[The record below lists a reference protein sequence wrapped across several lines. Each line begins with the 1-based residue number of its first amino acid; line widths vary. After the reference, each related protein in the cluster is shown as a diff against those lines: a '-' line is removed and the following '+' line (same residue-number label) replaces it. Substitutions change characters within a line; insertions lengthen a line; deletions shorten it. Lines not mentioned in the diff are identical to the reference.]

1 MEQERIDAL
10 LKIDVDYEGAM
21 RRFCSNDEMYE
32 KFLLKFLSDP
42 NYSKIRPAFENGKFD
57 DALIAAHTH
66 KGVSANLGLNSI
78 FRICAEIV
86 DNIRADEPKKAMELL
101 PALDME
107 YERVCSVIADKK

>member
-42 NYSKIRPAFENGKFD
+42 NYSKIRPAFD
-57 DALIAAHTH
+57 DALIAAHTL

>member
-1 MEQERIDAL
+1 MKQERIDAL

-42 NYSKIRPAFENGKFD
+42 NYSKIRPAFEDGKLD
-57 DALIAAHTH
+57 DALIAAHTL
-66 KGVSANLGLNSI
+66 KGVSANLGFNSI

-86 DNIRADEPKKAMELL
+86 DSIRADEPKKAMELL
-101 PALDME
+101 PELDRE
-107 YERVCSVIADKK
+107 YEKVCLVIADKE